1 MSRKKYYK
9 IQPQKYQ
16 CLTIVIPKNSTSLQ
30 MADLQHSYKPTKSL
44 TFRKQG
50 NKTVSLFLLII
61 SYLRLN
67 LLVFSV
73 LGEDVALNDVCYYM
87 LS

>member
-16 CLTIVIPKNSTSLQ
+16 CLTIVIPKNHASLQ
-30 MADLQHSYKPTKSL
+30 MTDLQHSYKPIKSL

>member
-9 IQPQKYQ
+9 IQLQKYQ
-16 CLTIVIPKNSTSLQ
+16 CLTIVVPKNYTSLQ
-30 MADLQHSYKPTKSL
+30 MTDFQHSFNPSKSL

-50 NKTVSLFLLII
+50 NITVSLFLLII

-73 LGEDVALNDVCYYM
+73 LGEEVALNDVCYYM
-87 LS
+87 VS

>member
-16 CLTIVIPKNSTSLQ
+16 CLTIVIPKNYTSLQ

>member
-9 IQPQKYQ
+9 IQPQRYQ
-16 CLTIVIPKNSTSLQ
+16 CLTIVVPKNHTSLQ
-30 MADLQHSYKPTKSL
+30 MTDFQHSYKPTKSL

-61 SYLRLN
+61 SYLRLK
-67 LLVFSV
+67 LLVFSI
-73 LGEDVALNDVCYYM
+73 LGEDGALTDVCYYV

>member
-16 CLTIVIPKNSTSLQ
+16 CLTIVIPKNHTSLQ
-30 MADLQHSYKPTKSL
+30 MTDLQHSYKPIKSL

-87 LS
+87 MS

>member
-1 MSRKKYYK
+1 MQ
-9 IQPQKYQ
+9 IIDYQ
-16 CLTIVIPKNSTSLQ
+16 YTYNTRL
-30 MADLQHSYKPTKSL
+30 SL